1 MATVSSDG
9 EVAASAV
16 APVFGGYKVDFLR
29 QLGHGAFG
37 TVYQAW
43 DSNNG
48 LVAIKKI
55 SRDEG
60 RKAIEEAVKLQKL
73 KVNLGW
79 HKHIITIY
87 DVKYWMGAIW
97 IVMEKCDHG
106 DLEKYFKKNC
116 NSLDTVA
123 KVQFM
128 KHVMNGLAYLH
139 SQNVVHR
146 DIKPANILVKSTTMG
161 AGINIKLADF
171 GLCRILTAD
180 ESTMSS
186 NVGTLMFK
194 APEFWDPK
202 SNDKVRYHRNV
213 DVYAAGLTFAAMLQA
228 VPGRN
233 KHLNNVGGGGNFS
246 SNSVLLYFIYGQKS
260 CKQNLLNSKI

>member
-1 MATVSSDG
+1 MDNVSGDDEVVAT
-9 EVAASAV
+9 AV

-43 DSNNG
+43 DGNNG

-106 DLEKYFKKNC
+106 DLDKYFKKNC
-116 NSLDTVA
+116 NSLGILA
-123 KVQFM
+123 KVRIM
-128 KHVMNGLAYLH
+128 KQVMDGLAYLH

-146 DIKPANILVKSTTMG
+146 DIKPANI
-161 AGINIKLADF
+161 
-171 GLCRILTAD
+171 
-180 ESTMSS
+180 
-186 NVGTLMFK
+186 
-194 APEFWDPK
+194 
-202 SNDKVRYHRNV
+202 
-213 DVYAAGLTFAAMLQA
+213 
-228 VPGRN
+228 
-233 KHLNNVGGGGNFS
+233 FS
-246 SNSVLLYFIYGQKS
+246 SSLQQWEMGSTSNWQILVSAGS
-260 CKQNLLNSKI
+260 